1 MSTSNG
7 KITDPKVEAAV
18 KQSMPSPQAV
28 LQAMRYDHIRRTG
41 DIMIALFNSMPFM
54 PDPKIDDAFE
64 AMFNVM
70 AGSAVRSKIPYAY
83 LKDRLKVRYEEV
95 ERQTR
100 GEKPALSLVGPDGAP
115 VSGTPSTDDEK
126 TDPGT
131 VAGTESPASPAEP
144 APAAPSPE
152 GSPAPA
158 PETAPASSPTATP
171 GPQPDPPAEAGSTPP
186 AAPEP
191 PPAS

>member
-1 MSTSNG
+1 MSTGTNG
-7 KITDPKVEAAV
+7 KITDPKVEKIIKDA
-18 KQSMPSPQAV
+18 MPSPAAM
-28 LQAMRYDHIRRTG
+28 LSAMRYDHIRRLGDVLTG
-41 DIMIALFNSMPFM
+41 LFNAMPFM

-64 AMFNVM
+64 VMFNVM

-83 LKDRLKVRYEEV
+83 LKDRLKVRYEDV
-95 ERQTR
+95 ERQMR
-100 GEKPALSLVGPDGAP
+100 GEKPALSLVDPSGAP
-115 VSGTPSTDDEK
+115 VSGTPTDDEK
-126 TDPGT
+126 TDPGSE
-131 VAGTESPASPAEP
+131 AGTESPATPAEP

-158 PETAPASSPTATP
+158 PETEPASSLKADP
-171 GPQPDPPAEAGSTPP
+171 GPQPDLPATEGSVTP